1 MPMPMHIVRD
11 EENNIDIIESSK
23 RHFSPENLKNYYNIE
38 TISQECLKLGLS
50 AGVLTA
56 LPVSD
61 PFFFPKP
68 IIYYILG
75 KSILAFIKALFPE
88 GLTEKEI
95 NLLIKNSEQYAECRE
110 LYREYVKNIASFYK
124 SINLKTAL
132 EIATFFDLNLE
143 SGMFNPKFESQD
155 SRDFKYQND
164 YFLAEIAGSTVTTG
178 KSICRHNAPFL
189 TDILDCSGIKAYN
202 LLVKSYSLQE
212 LKNNSNNLGSLRTN
226 HMITGIIENDE
237 NFIYDPTKHCPGY
250 FTISEILS
258 GINPDHLIL
267 TADTANKSFGDS
279 TCFIISEDSI
289 ILELYK
295 RFNIDRKLV
304 LENFI
309 NQKHKKPD
317 FNYHEYLLKEGI
329 LTTIRYKKEIL
340 DFRQENSETVQKI
353 KKLNETLNPRSDT
366 KITNWKIK

>member
-1 MPMPMHIVRD
+1 
-11 EENNIDIIESSK
+11 
-23 RHFSPENLKNYYNIE
+23 
-38 TISQECLKLGLS
+38 
-50 AGVLTA
+50 
-56 LPVSD
+56 
-61 PFFFPKP
+61 
-68 IIYYILG
+68 
-75 KSILAFIKALFPE
+75 
-88 GLTEKEI
+88 
-95 NLLIKNSEQYAECRE
+95 
-110 LYREYVKNIASFYK
+110 
-124 SINLKTAL
+124 
-132 EIATFFDLNLE
+132 
-143 SGMFNPKFESQD
+143 
-155 SRDFKYQND
+155 
-164 YFLAEIAGSTVTTG
+164 
-178 KSICRHNAPFL
+178 
-189 TDILDCSGIKAYN
+189 
-202 LLVKSYSLQE
+202 
-212 LKNNSNNLGSLRTN
+212 
-226 HMITGIIENDE
+226 MITGIIENDE
-237 NFIYDPTKHCPGY
+237 NFIYDPTKHSPGY

-279 TCFIISEDSI
+279 TCFIISKDSI

-353 KKLNETLNPRSDT
+353 KRLNETLNPRSDT